1 MIMSLSRN
9 VNCESVTYPSFKL
22 EEFRARGVRKV
33 TTAITGLWQLSIHRD
48 VAFLSFDVG
57 SSYIAKQN
65 SPSDGLFTHVTIGF
79 RAPN

>member
-1 MIMSLSRN
+1 MIMSFSRN
-9 VNCESVTYPSFKL
+9 VNCESVTYPSFKP

-48 VAFLSFDVG
+48 VAFLSFDVD

-65 SPSDGLFTHVTIGF
+65 SPSDGLFTYVTIGF

>member
-1 MIMSLSRN
+1 MSFSRN

-22 EEFRARGVRKV
+22 EEFRARGVS
-33 TTAITGLWQLSIHRD
+33 TAITGLWQLSIDRD

-57 SSYIAKQN
+57 SSHIAKQN

>member
-1 MIMSLSRN
+1 MIMSFSRN
-9 VNCESVTYPSFKL
+9 VNCESVTYPSFMTYP
-22 EEFRARGVRKV
+22 ARGVRKV